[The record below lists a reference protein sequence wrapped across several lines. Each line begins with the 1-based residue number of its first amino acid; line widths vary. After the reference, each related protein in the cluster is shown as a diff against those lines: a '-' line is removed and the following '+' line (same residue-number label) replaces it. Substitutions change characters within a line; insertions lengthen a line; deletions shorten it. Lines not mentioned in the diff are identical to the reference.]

1 MTVDKNWKG
10 CIPLRKLVQVSAGL
24 IEGKTIQFQVNAA
37 EPAEAVEAA
46 GKMLTDTEAC
56 AFVYLADTGTEYIY
70 VHFKDH
76 TWPLLAEAL
85 KRTEVVPL
93 LVWGKQIMPLD
104 AFHEELGMLLENIEG
119 NDNYAEE
126 FRTAVEEVFHER
138 LASQA

>member
-1 MTVDKNWKG
+1 
-10 CIPLRKLVQVSAGL
+10 LRKLVEVSEGL
-24 IEGKTIQFQVNAA
+24 FEGQNIQFKVNAA

-56 AFVYLADTGTEYIY
+56 AFVYVVDTGTEYIY
-70 VHFKDH
+70 VHFKEH

-85 KRTEVVPL
+85 KQTDVVPL

-119 NDNYAEE
+119 NDNYAED
-126 FRTAVEEVFHER
+126 FRIAVEAVFHEA

>member
-1 MTVDKNWKG
+1 M
-10 CIPLRKLVQVSAGL
+10 RKLVEVSEGL
-24 IEGKTIQFQVNAA
+24 VEGQNVQFKINAA

-56 AFVYLADTGTEYIY
+56 AFVYLVDTGTEYIY

-85 KRTEVVPL
+85 KWTEVVPL
-93 LVWGKQIMPLD
+93 LVWGKQIMPLE

-119 NDNYAEE
+119 NDNYAED
-126 FRTAVEEVFHER
+126 FRTAVEDVFHEA